1 MRIVFVT
8 PEFVSEPYFSGG
20 LANYIHRASIA
31 LSRMGNEVH
40 IMVLSNKETTEAFG
54 PVTLHR
60 VKEASSSGIIFRI
73 IKRIDGGQ
81 FITAYRQ
88 LIFSIKI
95 FWKLKSFNKKNKIDI
110 IQFPNYQA
118 CGLVSCIGLNIPIVS
133 RISSYRPLWN
143 QLSGRKPT
151 RSSKTEEWLERLQ
164 LLKSPNIFAPS
175 RLLKKIV
182 EQKESLNNV
191 KVIPTPF
198 FQEEV
203 ELDESQYKENLSEKK
218 YILFLG
224 RLQLHKGVGIL
235 ARALP
240 DFLNT
245 CPHAV
250 AVFAGKDMPTP
261 FGPSMKEFIT
271 LTCCKYKDRLI
282 FFDQLHHKKLYPII
296 RHSRIVV
303 LPSLIDNLPN
313 TLLESMALGKA
324 VIGTI
329 GASFDEVIK
338 DNINGFLIEKGN
350 SRALAEKMI
359 KIWDHPELEKIGK
372 AAAQSIKVFAPDQTI
387 CELETY
393 YRELR
398 AD

>member
-40 IMVLSNKETTEAFG
+40 VMVLSNRETTEAFG
-54 PVTLHR
+54 PITLHR
-60 VKEASSSGIIFRI
+60 VKEASPSGIIFRI

-81 FITAYRQ
+81 FIAAYRQ
-88 LIFSIKI
+88 LIFSFKI
-95 FWKLKSFNKKNKIDI
+95 YWKLKSFNEKNKIDI
-110 IQFPNYQA
+110 VQFPNYQA
-118 CGLVSCIGLNIPIVS
+118 SGLVSCMGLNVPIVS

-143 QLSGRKPT
+143 QLSGKKAT

-164 LLKSPNIFAPS
+164 LQKSPNIFAPS
-175 RLLKKIV
+175 QLLKKIV

-203 ELDESQYKENLSEKK
+203 ELDESQYKEHLSGKE
-218 YILFLG
+218 YILFFG
-224 RLQLHKGVGIL
+224 RLQLHKGVEIL
-235 ARALP
+235 TRALP
-240 DFLNT
+240 DFFNA
-245 CPHAV
+245 CPQAF

-261 FGPSMKEFIT
+261 LGPSMKEFIT
-271 LTCCKYKDRLI
+271 SVCYKYKNRLI
-282 FFDQLHHKKLYPII
+282 FFDQLHHKTLYPVI

-313 TLLESMALGKA
+313 TLLESMALGKV
-324 VIGTI
+324 VIGTT

-338 DNINGFLIEKGN
+338 DNITGFLVEKGN

-359 KIWDHPELEKIGK
+359 EIWDHPELEKIGK
-372 AAAQSIKVFAPDQTI
+372 AAAQSIKALAPDQTI

-393 YRELR
+393 YRKLR
-398 AD
+398 RD